1 MGIMGGMGGAVAA
14 PVPSCVPAIG
24 ILSTGGVLMS
34 AMMTVPH
41 VVVVDDDAPL
51 AELMQECLTDKGY
64 AVAHCTRGD
73 EAFAFIRAHRP
84 DVVIL
89 DVRMAGLGGL
99 GVLYLLST
107 DPRTAGIPVL
117 LCTAVSADEM
127 QAWEEVLD
135 QKGVPVLFKP
145 FALADLEAAVRA
157 LLPTDGAPVAR
168 RP

>member
-1 MGIMGGMGGAVAA
+1 M
-14 PVPSCVPAIG
+14 P
-24 ILSTGGVLMS
+24 

-41 VVVVDDDAPL
+41 IVVVDDDEML
-51 AELMQECLTDKGY
+51 AELMQECLTDNGY

-99 GVLYLLST
+99 GVLYLLAT
-107 DPRTAGIPVL
+107 DPRTARIPVL
-117 LCTAVSADEM
+117 LCTAASPREM
-127 QAWEEVLD
+127 QAWDEVLD
-135 QKGVPVLFKP
+135 QKGVPVLYKP
-145 FALADLEAAVRA
+145 FALTELTAAVRA
-157 LLPTDGAPVAR
+157 LLPHDRTLLAH

>member
-1 MGIMGGMGGAVAA
+1 
-14 PVPSCVPAIG
+14 
-24 ILSTGGVLMS
+24 MS

-41 VVVVDDDAPL
+41 IVVVDDDALL

-89 DVRMAGLGGL
+89 DVRMAGIGGL

-107 DPRTAGIPVL
+107 DPRTARILVL
-117 LCTAVSADEM
+117 LCTAASPGEM
-127 QAWEEVLD
+127 QAWDAVLAP
-135 QKGVPVLFKP
+135 KRVPVLFKP
-145 FALADLEAAVRA
+145 FALAELTAAVRA
-157 LLPTDGAPVAR
+157 LLPHDRALLAH